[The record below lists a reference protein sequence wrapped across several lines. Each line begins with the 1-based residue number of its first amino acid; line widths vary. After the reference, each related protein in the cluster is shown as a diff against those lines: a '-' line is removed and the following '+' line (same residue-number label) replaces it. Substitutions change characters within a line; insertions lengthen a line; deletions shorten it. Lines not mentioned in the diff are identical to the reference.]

1 MHNPGVRERVAD
13 QGWRVPQLQHAQVI
27 LDVVANQN
35 LILPNNTYMY
45 VLDSSTFQNIVH
57 YIHAD
62 FVQTG
67 NANMINQRTKFY
79 YAYLTTHPTTV
90 VI

>member
-27 LDVVANQN
+27 LDVMADQN
-35 LILPNNTYMY
+35 LILPNNTHA
-45 VLDSSTFQNIVH
+45 LDSSTFQNIVH

-62 FVQTG
+62 FVQT
-67 NANMINQRTKFY
+67 
-79 YAYLTTHPTTV
+79 
-90 VI
+90 